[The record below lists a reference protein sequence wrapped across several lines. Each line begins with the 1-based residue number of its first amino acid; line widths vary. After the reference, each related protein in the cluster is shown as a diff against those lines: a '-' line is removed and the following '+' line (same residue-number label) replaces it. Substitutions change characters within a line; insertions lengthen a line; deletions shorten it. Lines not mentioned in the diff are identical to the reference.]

1 MFDSKCFVGRSR
13 LIMLCVC
20 LFSILVS
27 NTISMLYDV
36 LSLSSNTTGVI
47 RGTGTTHHFG
57 LIRLGLESTIYHT
70 GGEHANHYTT
80 DVVDKEEG

>member
-1 MFDSKCFVGRSR
+1 MCPSR
-13 LIMLCVC
+13 TTC
-20 LFSILVS
+20 LSA
-27 NTISMLYDV
+27 D
-36 LSLSSNTTGVI
+36 
-47 RGTGTTHHFG
+47 